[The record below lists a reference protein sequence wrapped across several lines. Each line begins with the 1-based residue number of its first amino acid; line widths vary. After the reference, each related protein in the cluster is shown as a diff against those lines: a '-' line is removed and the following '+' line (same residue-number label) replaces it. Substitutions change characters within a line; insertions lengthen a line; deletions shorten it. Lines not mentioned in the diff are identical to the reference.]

1 MNDGEWIGKIHSSMD
16 RQCKARGYAA
26 PVDVLMDAGVLSK
39 QKYEEWRLGRV
50 PFLESVCM
58 VNLHRLTFIL
68 HEMRVYARKN
78 GLKPSFCYYKQW
90 AVKKKNGQG
99 HKPVIPL
106 RFTKSGN
113 PEVEKSYATHFVDP
127 KRIAELK
134 AENRTIAS
142 GVFLPK
148 NQRHLIISAKNDW
161 KRRKSMNKSE
171 LVRAIGSKTEM
182 TNSSAERA
190 LNAVIETLTEAL
202 SAGDKVKLVDFGSF
216 EVRTRSARTARNP
229 RTGEKIEI
237 GEAKLQFLRPVKR

>member
-16 RQCKARGYAA
+16 RQCKAQGYAA

-113 PEVEKSYATHFVDP
+113 PEVEKSYATHFVDS

-134 AENRTIAS
+134 A
-142 GVFLPK
+142 
-148 NQRHLIISAKNDW
+148 AK
-161 KRRKSMNKSE
+161 KAR
-171 LVRAIGSKTEM
+171 
-182 TNSSAERA
+182 
-190 LNAVIETLTEAL
+190 L
-202 SAGDKVKLVDFGSF
+202 SAGDSF
-216 EVRTRSARTARNP
+216 
-229 RTGEKIEI
+229 
-237 GEAKLQFLRPVKR
+237 